1 MMRVLITGAN
11 GFLGRNLQIH
21 LSERNDID
29 VLCFT
34 HEHILSELPGMLER
48 VDFVFHFAGVNRP
61 DDVEEFRIGNI
72 DLTTA
77 LCEAIKKTTAT
88 IPIVFTSSIHVE
100 SSSPYAKSKLEAEQ
114 VLKAF
119 SVSTKIPVY
128 IFRLPNVFGKW
139 CRPNYNSVVATFCYN
154 IAHNLPIKINEPDAN
169 IRLVYIDDVVT
180 RFVSI
185 MDGAVMRDIYCDVD
199 PEYELTVGKLATK
212 LKEFNTSRKSLIISH
227 VGTGLERAL
236 YSTYLSYLPS
246 DSFSYQLENH
256 NDKRGA
262 FVEVLKTKDS
272 GQFSYFT
279 AHPGV
284 TRGGHYHH
292 TKTEKFLVLK
302 GKALFKFYHIYT
314 KEYFEI
320 QTHDG
325 LPTIVETV
333 PGWAHDITN
342 IGEDEMIVMLWANEI
357 FDHDHPDTFEYS
369 VQDNND

>member
-1 MMRVLITGAN
+1 MRVLITGAN